1 MRRLQAKFPFVWL
14 VQSVLTKP
22 HWLNNVEPSDC
33 NSASHRTCRS
43 ATFRLHS
50 INFPGTD
57 MKKNEFRISE
67 VPPGSVLLMGDS
79 AGVSVAGGVCPHK
92 GTSQEPKIQSAFKKG
107 ELDRTTEP
115 CPQ

>member
-1 MRRLQAKFPFVWL
+1 MSSKKKRGKPTTGTRRRLQAKFPFVWL

-50 INFPGTD
+50 INSPGTD
-57 MKKNEFRISE
+57 MKKNEFRVSE
-67 VPPGSVLLMGDS
+67 VPPGSVLLMGDV
-79 AGVSVAGGVCPHK
+79 AGFSVAGGFF
-92 GTSQEPKIQSAFKKG
+92 A
-107 ELDRTTEP
+107 
-115 CPQ
+115 PQAM